1 MSERS
6 GKQGVLELHVELLKA
21 YIQARSSL
29 KTANVVAR
37 VGYVNGQT
45 LVESRVYRGAYDSTN
60 WFNSDSEWRST
71 FSEAER
77 DLLRQIAADLARLCP
92 GASDPS

>member
-1 MSERS
+1 MASLRRKLDAMSERS
-6 GKQGVLELHVELLKA
+6 GKQAVLELHVELLKA

-60 WFNSDSEWRST
+60 WFNSDTE
-71 FSEAER
+71 
-77 DLLRQIAADLARLCP
+77 
-92 GASDPS
+92 